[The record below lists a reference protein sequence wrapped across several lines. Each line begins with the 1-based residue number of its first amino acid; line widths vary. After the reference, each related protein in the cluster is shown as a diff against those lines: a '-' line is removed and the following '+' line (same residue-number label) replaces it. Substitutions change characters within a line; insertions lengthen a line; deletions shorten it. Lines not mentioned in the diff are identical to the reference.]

1 MSDFR
6 RLAHDDQ
13 LRCLDELAERASHE
27 FGLRLA
33 RRELLQY
40 EDNAVY
46 RLTEHGGL
54 QYVLRVGAEGGCSVV
69 EQTSE
74 VEWLRWLGAGDQPV
88 PRPMPTRQGQFVL
101 GVASEALSQRVC
113 VLFAWLEG
121 DAPPSNISEAQMARL
136 GAATAS
142 LHARSRHFSPS
153 ASFTRPR
160 LNGSTVFPEP
170 GKQVASDAPNAV
182 LARLGARLH
191 TELEEQSDEAICLIH
206 GDLHRDNI
214 LVQSE
219 TISFIDFD
227 DCGWGHPLFDVASL
241 LDSFRRRVV
250 ARADYPRMRAA
261 FLEGYR
267 PAAGHGAELTRQLCM
282 FKALRDAITLRFITS
297 SSNANVQG
305 WGRARTLQLVRHIE
319 GYLDDAPAR
328 I

>member
-1 MSDFR
+1 
-6 RLAHDDQ
+6 
-13 LRCLDELAERASHE
+13 LDELAERASQE
-27 FGLRLA
+27 FGLGVA

-46 RLTEHGGL
+46 RLTEHDGS
-54 QYVLRVGAEGGCSVV
+54 QYVLRVSAEGGCSVA

-88 PRPMPTRQGQFVL
+88 PNPVATRQGRFVL
-101 GVASEALSQRVC
+101 GVASEAVAQRVC

-121 DAPPSNISEAQMARL
+121 DAPASHISEAQMARL
-136 GAATAS
+136 GAATAD

-153 ASFTRPR
+153 VDFTRPR
-160 LNGSTVFPEP
+160 LDGSALFAEP
-170 GKQVASDAPNAV
+170 GQLASNAPDAL
-182 LARLGARLH
+182 LARLGARLGA
-191 TELEEQSDEAICLIH
+191 ELDEHSEDNICVIH
-206 GDLHRDNI
+206 GDLHRDNV
-214 LVQSE
+214 LVRGDAVR
-219 TISFIDFD
+219 FIDFD
-227 DCGWGHPLFDVASL
+227 DCAWGHPLFDVASL

-250 ARADYPRMRAA
+250 AREDYPRMRAA

-267 PAAGHGAELTRQLCM
+267 PASGSGVELTRQLCL

-305 WGRARTLQLVRHIE
+305 WGKARTLQLVRHIE
-319 GYLDDAPAR
+319 GYLDDGPAR